1 MSEPGRRRGE
11 ASREAILGAAE
22 MAFAEHGFAGARVDT
37 IAQASG
43 YDKKLLFQFFGTKL
57 GLYAA
62 VFKRLTRDLTAFLT
76 QTLMPLLEDETIATD
91 AQKFRTFLET
101 GFGALFDY
109 LVAHPHLVR
118 IGLWELAE
126 GWQTTT
132 QIFSHGDPG
141 ALDRYRRLI
150 ARARRA
156 GLLRSDVDPL
166 IQLLVAEQMCWSYLG
181 SAPLYQMLLAGE
193 DLSSEAALAQGRT
206 YIVDFMVHGLM
217 VDPTDDEAGA
227 RRR

>member
-1 MSEPGRRRGE
+1 VIQISKVADAEP
-11 ASREAILGAAE
+11 
-22 MAFAEHGFAGARVDT
+22 FALEKA
-37 IAQASG
+37 
-43 YDKKLLFQFFGTKL
+43 KPLLFQFFGNKL

-62 VFKRLTRDLTAFLT
+62 VVKRTTRDLTAFLT
-76 QTLMPLLEDETIATD
+76 QTLIPLLEDETVATD

-101 GFGALFDY
+101 AFGALFAY
-109 LVAHPHLVR
+109 LVAHPHIVR
-118 IGLWELAE
+118 LFLWELAE

-132 QIFSHGDPG
+132 QIFSHGDLEG
-141 ALDRYRRLI
+141 LDRYLRLF

-156 GLLRSDVDPL
+156 GLLRSDVNPL

-181 SAPLYQMLLAGE
+181 SLPLYQMLLARE
-193 DLSSEAALAQGRT
+193 DLSSVAELARART
-206 YIVDFMVHGLM
+206 YIVDFLVHGLM